1 MQHYQVIDPHFMP
14 TVQEYAGCN
23 GFVTS
28 RASARPIAA
37 GRPDVASL
45 CYAVGAKEKSSMEK
59 VTGIGGVFFRAKDP
73 EMLSK
78 WYEENLGVSPVPQN
92 FDQLPW
98 IQEAGPTVY
107 APFEQETEYF
117 GNAGKS
123 WMINFRV
130 KDLPAMVAQLE
141 KSGIEVTLNTDESPI
156 GKFAKLSD
164 PEGNPIELWQPGST
178 MA

>member
-1 MQHYQVIDPHFMP
+1 
-14 TVQEYAGCN
+14 
-23 GFVTS
+23 
-28 RASARPIAA
+28 
-37 GRPDVASL
+37 
-45 CYAVGAKEKSSMEK
+45 MEK

-141 KSGIEVTLNTDESPI
+141 KAGIEVTLNTDESPI
-156 GKFAKLSD
+156 GKFAKLFD